1 MSKIHIEQRHINGL
15 AEGIHIGD
23 KNFNIRKHMQP
34 NLLGSERNTHLRSTD
49 LSNAGPELTLKQFS
63 KQTHEKV
70 TTDWK
75 GTQTCKWLLRKPEFE
90 SWIRLENLHCFL
102 WVYGFPGCG
111 KTTLMSRVVERI
123 HDERLA
129 EGNPEAIH
137 LLYFYIGYGDD
148 EQNQQLYKTMLIT
161 FCEQLLDGEK
171 ARSSDIYGSRTCDEI
186 QHKLNG
192 LLARAQ
198 RDAFIVIDA
207 LDQLPQEDRRKLL
220 RGLNNLVEERKK
232 KKNKFRLAVIIS
244 SRDCTGYKTLREHH
258 LLQIHVKPSDNADD
272 IESYLKN
279 KLDSDLFEENPT
291 LRERV
296 LHELS
301 NKADGMFL
309 WAKLQAENICRINY
323 EQDVIYTLE
332 TLILPGDMPTMYE
345 RYATGFE
352 ALKYQPIEKQIA
364 LRTIA
369 LLAQTA
375 GSVQKDIL
383 FVALALDT
391 SSGVPNPD
399 LYKLLHDEPARIVR
413 DCKHL
418 VDINEHLGVFR
429 FCHMS
434 VFEFFRSY
442 RPALD
447 HRRIAQLCL
456 AHLCLSDFSK
466 ESHDDAEWYNY
477 GSLRPVLQKHP
488 FLEFASCNWATSMKK
503 SVEPDANLD
512 INKTHEEILEL
523 LGRLFAESS
532 EVETRGNL
540 RLSFQIFLLNHG
552 RSITAGICPE
562 HIVGYFALLEFFDIF
577 RERGWL
583 DPTKCDHEGLTAVH
597 WAIRNEAQQDDRK
610 KETAL
615 VVKKLIELGAD
626 MNTQDNEGRTPLYYA
641 CHYGNIHVVASLLE
655 MSVGLNIKSNRNETP
670 LIAACRKHH
679 EEIIINLLSAGADIE
694 IQGPDGTALQ
704 TISLI
709 GCDSCTEQ
717 VLDRYG
723 NEPIIEGKGPFKT
736 SLHAAAF
743 HGHAR
748 IVELLCEKGLDIH
761 AIDETYGSVLTAAA
775 SGCNPIMNPKPFYE
789 IINRLIDRGA
799 NINDPHGMWG
809 PALRAAAFFGRAE
822 LVRLLLE
829 KGAKVRLAKGPMG
842 TAYEA
847 ADDRGHQEIKD
858 ILLEHDPDAATY
870 GGQGLTHVSL
880 PTLCQLLWEVFSV
893 ALKAGNMALINRLVG
908 QYEMFVEGEIKK
920 GRTPHLEGMLSL
932 AQDAFLDMM
941 KMITS
946 ANNKAEVRT
955 KRRTSKIQDRVE
967 EVEARRKEEKPLN
980 KSKKLLRHLNSWS
993 CCLIRV
999 GKSNP
1004 ASQPVTPEKYQ
1015 SPPKTA
1021 ADQPQPLLSVP
1032 LKQRQ
1037 SSHRTGILGGRLSS
1051 LSETFSHSRSLLF
1064 RGQQFSFVGDTL
1076 EGCFPDVVDR
1086 LTQAGVT
1093 VLEKAILIGNVSVIK
1108 LITDTWVDVLNHLLS
1123 QAGFGEPLLEKV
1135 LQNRTVE
1142 LKRHLINPELD
1153 LAERFQRAEGLARC
1167 GIELLLTC
1175 SGRGAAFKHLSF
1187 SLSKLWVS
1195 AVNGVEDLGEQGQ
1208 APVREIIRIF
1218 TTRFSAAVRSRD
1230 RINAEICGQAGLEFV
1245 IAAALSPKRSLMDKC
1260 NEAWA
1265 ELWNMAVE
1273 AKMDDMIGEILN
1285 YRWEEYQKHIT
1296 GQKWDKALGFVVAAM
1311 GTLCVA
1317 IEKGFVVVTQTLL
1330 DTINQGFHW
1339 TTSLKLLSQEEE
1351 SQSAPASDNHRQ
1363 SDLRNFEIGRI
1374 FDAAVNLFAA
1384 TERTNQNRLHS
1395 LALIVLNII
1404 EPASDET
1411 REALK
1416 RMIIERI
1423 QIALKGVHAPE
1434 LSRYLIEISTTL
1446 VYFLDVAL
1454 CVDGDNMCKTILLL
1468 KSLTQALPKLTERD
1482 EFARYEH
1489 AMRFLRLQDEV
1500 AEVEAG

>member
-1 MSKIHIEQRHINGL
+1 MSRIHIEQRHINGL
-15 AEGIHIGD
+15 AEGIHIGN
-23 KNFNIRKHMQP
+23 KNFNIH
-34 NLLGSERNTHLRSTD
+34 

-75 GTQTCKWLLRKPEFE
+75 GTQTCEWLLRKPEFQ
-90 SWIRLENLHCFL
+90 SWIQLENLHCFL

-129 EGNPEAIH
+129 ERNPEAIH

-148 EQNQQLYKTMLIT
+148 EQNQQLYKTMLVT
-161 FCEQLLDGEK
+161 FCEQLLDREN

-192 LLARAQ
+192 LLAGAQ

-207 LDQLPQEDRRKLL
+207 LDQLPPEDRRKLL

-232 KKNKFRLAVIIS
+232 KKNEFRLAVIIS

-383 FVALALDT
+383 FIALALDT

-503 SVEPDANLD
+503 SVEPDANSD

-523 LGRLFAESS
+523 LGRLFAKSS
-532 EVETRGNL
+532 ELETRGNL
-540 RLSFQIFLLNHG
+540 RLSFQIFLLKHG
-552 RSITAGICPE
+552 RSITSGICPE
-562 HIVGYFALLEFFDIF
+562 HIVGYFALLEFFDAF

-583 DPTKCDHEGLTAVH
+583 DPTKCDLEGLTAVH

-626 MNTQDNEGRTPLYYA
+626 MNTRDNEGRTPLYYA

-679 EEIIINLLSAGADIE
+679 EDIILKLLSAGADIE

-709 GCDSCTEQ
+709 GCDSCTKQ

-829 KGAKVRLAKGPMG
+829 KGAIVRLAKGPMG

-858 ILLEHDPDAATY
+858 ILLEHDPNAATY

-955 KRRTSKIQDRVE
+955 KRRASMIQDRVE
-967 EVEARRKEEKPLN
+967 EVEAKRKEEKSLN
-980 KSKKLLRHLNSWS
+980 KSKKLLRHLSSWS

-1004 ASQPVTPEKYQ
+1004 ASQPDTPEKN
-1015 SPPKTA
+1015 
-1021 ADQPQPLLSVP
+1021 QPQPPPPVP
-1032 LKQRQ
+1032 LKQRK
-1037 SSHRTGILGGRLSS
+1037 SSRRTGMLGGRLSS
-1051 LSETFSHSRSLLF
+1051 LSETFSNSRSLLF

-1086 LTQAGVT
+1086 LMQAGVT

-1108 LITDTWVDVLNHLLS
+1108 LITDTWADALNHLLS
-1123 QAGFGEPLLEKV
+1123 QDGFGEPLLEKV
-1135 LQNRTVE
+1135 LQNQTIK
-1142 LKRHLINPELD
+1142 LKGYLTNPELD
-1153 LAERFQRAEGLARC
+1153 MPERYKRAEGLARC

-1175 SGRGAAFKHLSF
+1175 TGRGAAFKQLSF
-1187 SLSKLWVS
+1187 SLPKLWVS

-1218 TTRFSAAVRSRD
+1218 TTRFSTAVRSRD

-1260 NEAWA
+1260 NDAWA
-1265 ELWNMAVE
+1265 ELWNVAVE
-1273 AKMDDMIGEILN
+1273 AKMDDMINEILN

-1296 GQKWDKALGFVVAAM
+1296 AKRRDKALGLAIASMGALRAA
-1311 GTLCVA
+1311 
-1317 IEKGFVVVTQTLL
+1317 IQKDFVVVTQTLL
-1330 DTINQGFHW
+1330 DTINQSFHW
-1339 TTSLKLLSQEEE
+1339 TTPLKLSSQEEG
-1351 SQSAPASDNHRQ
+1351 SQSAPPSDSHQQ
-1363 SDLRNFEIGRI
+1363 SDLDIGKI

-1404 EPASDET
+1404 EPASDES

-1416 RMIIERI
+1416 GIIIERI
-1423 QIALKGVHAPE
+1423 QVALKGVHAPE
-1434 LSRYLIEISTTL
+1434 LSQYLIEVSTTL
-1446 VYFLDVAL
+1446 VYFLDVAS

-1468 KSLTQALPKLTERD
+1468 RSLTRELPKLTERD
-1482 EFARYEH
+1482 EFTRYEH
-1489 AMRFLRLQDEV
+1489 AMQFLRLQDEV
-1500 AEVEAG
+1500 VEVEAG